1 MQNSDGMYAFQF
13 EKWSCGT
20 NFKQFDGSS
29 ANDDIDSRDEGQ
41 EGAKYAALF
50 GLLATNTCCSA
61 LE

>member
-1 MQNSDGMYAFQF
+1 MVCMHSNLSNGAVEQI
-13 EKWSCGT
+13 
-20 NFKQFDGSS
+20 FKQFDGSS
-29 ANDDIDSRDEGQ
+29 ANDDIDSKDEGH